1 MAVLFTVVALL
12 LLVAGSI
19 GLILTCSNYSPVTLD
34 WVEGILTY
42 GIFVILG
49 LSTVVFITLTPRE
62 R

>member
-1 MAVLFTVVALL
+1 MAVLFTIVALL

-19 GLILTCSNYSPVTLD
+19 GLILTCGNYPPATLD
-34 WVEGILTY
+34 WIEGILTY

-49 LSTVVFITLTPRE
+49 LSAIVFVTLTPRE